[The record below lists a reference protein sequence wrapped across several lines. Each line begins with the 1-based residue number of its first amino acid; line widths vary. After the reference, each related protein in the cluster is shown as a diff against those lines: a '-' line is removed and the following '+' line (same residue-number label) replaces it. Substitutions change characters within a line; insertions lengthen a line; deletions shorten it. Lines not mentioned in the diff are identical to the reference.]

1 MEDAVSPWFEAAKA
15 HQVQRLARLSK
26 GQGPSNDLRGGHR
39 SRLDSDTPGSV
50 PRALGVRP
58 RRLLERE
65 RPLNQVAGEDVGR
78 RRVEEGDHAA
88 QAQGEELVN
97 GRAHA
102 VVGSAHA
109 LAAAHAA
116 EEVVLL
122 VVLAEALAARDDGHR
137 RLGSV
142 ELPVLRRPLLARK
155 REHARLDRRPFVE
168 RRHRVAAVVGLVR
181 LQDLVLI
188 RIDCGGA
195 SKRLEMR
202 YDRQI

>member
-122 VVLAEALAARDDGHR
+122 VVLAEALAARDDLEKEGVQVSR
-137 RLGSV
+137 RCKAEEQS
-142 ELPVLRRPLLARK
+142 LRSK
-155 REHARLDRRPFVE
+155 GRLRAGIAVS
-168 RRHRVAAVVGLVR
+168 AAWNCL
-181 LQDLVLI
+181 
-188 RIDCGGA
+188 
-195 SKRLEMR
+195 
-202 YDRQI
+202 Y